1 MACLSIMKRC
11 FFFVLP
17 LCVCPVS
24 NCAEFNDIF
33 EPSWANDHVMYE
45 GELLKLKLDNIS
57 GAGFASK
64 ATYLFGKTSAQI
76 KLVPGDSA
84 GTVTAFYMSSEGTL
98 HDEFDFEFLGNA
110 SGEPYIVQTNI
121 YSNGTGNREQR
132 IYLWFDPTADF
143 HSYSFLWN
151 HNQVVFFVDSVPI
164 RVFPNNEKLGV
175 PYPNKQPMKVSSSI
189 WNADNWATQG
199 GLVKINWSHSPFIS
213 TYKGFDIDAD
223 EYGVNRESGGV
234 NESAGSKWWDM
245 PSYSS
250 LSPLQRRMLRW
261 VHRNYI
267 IYDYCNDSARFTTAP
282 TECAG
287 LRF

>member
-1 MACLSIMKRC
+1 MACLRMQIC
-11 FFFVLP
+11 FFFILT
-17 LCVCPVS
+17 LCFWAS
-24 NCAEFNDIF
+24 NCVEFNDIF
-33 EPSWANDHVMYE
+33 EPSWATDHVMYE
-45 GELLKLKLDNIS
+45 GELLKLKLDNVS

-64 ATYLFGKTSAQI
+64 ATYLFGKTGAQI

-143 HSYSFLWN
+143 HTYSFLWN

-164 RVFPNNEKLGV
+164 RVFPNNERLGV
-175 PYPNKQPMKVSSSI
+175 PYPKKQPMKVSSSI

-199 GLVKINWSHSPFIS
+199 GRLKINWSHSPFIS
-213 TYKGFDIDAD
+213 TYKNFDIDAN
-223 EYGVNRESGGV
+223 ESGVNAESGGV
-234 NESAGSKWWDM
+234 NENGSKWWDM
-245 PSYSS
+245 PSYSK
-250 LSPLQRRMLRW
+250 LTPLQRRMLRW

-267 IYDYCNDSARFTTAP
+267 IYDYCNDSTRFP
-282 TECAG
+282 TSPPECAG